1 MHMTRIRLKITQ
13 QDFQHLQDLVF
24 ADMPREAGAF
34 ALAGITRTDMG
45 MDILVRRHVEIPQE
59 LFRLQTEVRLEVE
72 PRAVNGMIAL
82 CESNQLGV
90 VMCHSHSSDSPYSP
104 SDDDGEKRLF
114 DTMRMFIPDQA
125 PTASLLFY
133 PDGVRGRVWL
143 PNQATPLPI
152 DEIIVLGRSLRRYSD
167 RRSHPFQASEQFDRQ
182 VRAFG
187 SHGQY
192 LIEQSRVAIVG
203 VGGTGSS
210 VAEQLAR
217 LGVQDMLL
225 IDPDDFEASNLTRMY
240 GTFAEPSTTY
250 WWQFWKH
257 KPISQ
262 KKVDLVA
269 AHLRHINPKLHV
281 QTTAQS
287 IVHSSTAKLLR
298 DRDVI
303 FLCTDEQWGR
313 SVVNQVAYQYMI
325 PTINLGMAITAEND
339 AIESGVGVVDML
351 FPDKACLWC
360 KQSLNSK
367 RISAES
373 MPSADRANRV
383 QEGYV
388 ENIDTKQ
395 PSVISINTSVAGMAV
410 TQFLQLLTGFQ
421 GEFGDVE
428 RLNYNVLEGRVTR
441 GKTQIDDGCI
451 CKKVRARGDL
461 HPLNTVS

>member
-1 MHMTRIRLKITQ
+1 MARIRLKITQ
-13 QDFQHLQDLVF
+13 QDFQHLQELVF
-24 ADMPREAGAF
+24 ADLPREAGAF
-34 ALAGITRTDMG
+34 ALAGVARTDTG
-45 MDILVRRHVEIPQE
+45 TDIFIRRHVEIPQE

-90 VMCHSHSSDSPYSP
+90 VMCHSHSSNSPYSP

-114 DTMRMFIPDQA
+114 DTMREFIPEQA

-133 PDGVRGRVWL
+133 PGGVRGRVWL
-143 PNQATPLPI
+143 PNQATALPI
-152 DEIIVLGRSLRRYSD
+152 DEIIVLGRSIHRYRD
-167 RRSHPFQASEQFDRQ
+167 RQSPTFQADEQFDRQ

-192 LIEQSRVAIVG
+192 LIERSRVAIVG
-203 VGGTGSS
+203 VGGTGSA

-217 LGVQDMLL
+217 LGVKDILL
-225 IDPDDFEASNLTRMY
+225 VDPDDFEASNLTRMY
-240 GTFAEPSTTY
+240 GTFADRPDIR
-250 WWQFWKH
+250 WWQFWKR

-269 AHLRHINPKLHV
+269 AHLRRINPNLNI
-281 QTTAQS
+281 QTVAQS
-287 IVHSSTAKLLR
+287 IVQDSVASLLR

-303 FLCTDEQWGR
+303 FLCTDEHWGR

-325 PTINLGMAITAEND
+325 PTINLGMAITAENSN
-339 AIESGVGVVDML
+339 IQSGVGTVDVL

-360 KQSLNSK
+360 KQFLNSK

-373 MPSADRANRV
+373 MPSADRANRLE
-383 QEGYV
+383 EGYV
-388 ENIDTKQ
+388 QNIDTKQ
-395 PSVISINTSVAGMAV
+395 PSVISINTTVAGMAV

-421 GEFGDVE
+421 GDFGDVE
-428 RLNYNVLEGRVTR
+428 RLNYSILESRVTR
-441 GKTQIDDGCI
+441 GKTQIDDGCV
-451 CKKVRARGDL
+451 CKKVRAKGDL
-461 HPLNTVS
+461 HHLNTI